1 MAKSVLNRNKKAKKR
16 FGNYVNRAF
25 QLKKKQKGLSSHPD
39 KKRGSY
45 NVQLPR
51 FFIPFPSS

>member
-39 KKRGSY
+39 KKRIKVLI
-45 NVQLPR
+45 NNILTFVA
-51 FFIPFPSS
+51 